1 MAPYKKKRFTSKYK
15 KIRKKIG
22 TKKIHIIITVALMT
36 LLSIAVIF
44 CIIYLLQN
52 KTPKPHFVEQNAT
65 VSNATNET
73 FQINQ
78 TIPPVTQKPKLAIVI
93 DDVTFERQL
102 NGILSIPLKI
112 TPSFLPPT
120 AKSNFSD
127 KLAKR
132 TDFHMVHLPLEAV
145 NFKSPEDGTLL
156 VSDSYDV
163 ILQKL
168 KKLKVQF
175 PRAVY
180 YNNHTGSKFTADFE
194 AMQRLLKAMDEVG
207 LIFVDSRTSVDTKAS
222 KVAAKYGK
230 KLLQRDVFLDNVVE
244 KNAIK
249 EQILLSVA
257 KAKRAGYAIAIG
269 HPHKETIEALKEFAE
284 DCDEVEVVYIKD
296 L

>member
-1 MAPYKKKRFTSKYK
+1 MASYKKKRLTSKYR

-22 TKKIHIIITVALMT
+22 TKKIHIIIAAVLMM
-36 LLSIAVIF
+36 LLCAAVIF
-44 CIIYLLQN
+44 CIIYFLKH
-52 KTPKPHFVEQNAT
+52 KTSKPPFVEQNIT
-65 VSNATNET
+65 ISNVTNET
-73 FQINQ
+73 NQ
-78 TIPPVTQKPKLAIVI
+78 TIPIIQKPKLAIII

-102 NGILSIPLKI
+102 NDILSIPLKI

-120 AKSNFSD
+120 KKSNFSD

-168 KKLKVQF
+168 KTLKVQF

-207 LIFVDSRTSVDTKAS
+207 LIFVDSRTSADTKAS

-257 KAKRAGYAIAIG
+257 KAKRTGYAIAIG
-269 HPHKETIEALKEFAE
+269 HPHKETIKALLDFAKY
-284 DCDEVEVVYIKD
+284 CDEVEVVYIKD